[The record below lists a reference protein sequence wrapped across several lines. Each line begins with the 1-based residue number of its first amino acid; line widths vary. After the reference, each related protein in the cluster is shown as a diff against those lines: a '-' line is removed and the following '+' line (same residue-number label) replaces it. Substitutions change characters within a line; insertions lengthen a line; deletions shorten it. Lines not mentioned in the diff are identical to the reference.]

1 MFTGT
6 GASIQPSYGNQK
18 VLIVMRKMRWWLQ
31 SLLLKTVQKYFLHLS
46 LEVDNRCDLII
57 YICMNPVTFILV
69 DTEGE
74 CFRNRASFCT
84 SLRSDIQPVTSATMT
99 ELLFLISQSRHMLWY
114 TVSQTHNF
122 VVHILSNSLLH
133 GNPYI
138 WLYIIYTLEEVSLNK
153 LKIKKLKT
161 VMST

>member
-1 MFTGT
+1 VLTGT
-6 GASIQPSYGNQK
+6 GVSIQPSYGNQK
-18 VLIVMRKMRWWLQ
+18 VLIVMREMRWWLQ

-46 LEVDNRCDLII
+46 LEIDNRCELII
-57 YICMNPVTFILV
+57 YICINPVTFISV

-84 SLRSDIQPVTSATMT
+84 SLRSDVQPVKSAIMT
-99 ELLFLISQSRHMLWY
+99 ELLFLISQSRHTLWY

-122 VVHILSNSLLH
+122 VVHILSNSLFH

-138 WLYIIYTLEEVSLNK
+138 WLYIIYAVEEVSLNK
-153 LKIKKLKT
+153 LKTKT
-161 VMST
+161 EKNVVSI